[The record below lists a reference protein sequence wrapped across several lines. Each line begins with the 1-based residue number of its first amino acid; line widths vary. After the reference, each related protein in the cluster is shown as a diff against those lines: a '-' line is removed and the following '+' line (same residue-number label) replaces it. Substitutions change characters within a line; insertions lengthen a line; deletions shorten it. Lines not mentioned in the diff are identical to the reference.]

1 MLVLNFILG
10 LLEIAAL
17 IYGAYYFMA
26 HTERTI
32 YRKKG
37 WYIAA
42 FAAYIVL
49 LIGAGRIFLDD
60 RISVAVGIVC
70 VTLIG
75 HFLFN
80 PQWRYVIYYVLYMVC
95 IFLGQSIVIWS
106 VRGIMGERAVVQNPM
121 LAANICLMLKI
132 LAELG
137 LPFLLTYLSGLR
149 KMAKLTKRQAAAM
162 FLLPVFSMVIM
173 FSMYV
178 MGDLYVQ
185 LYGPELLAFN
195 FVLILLANLY
205 FLYLSG
211 YMFQAENLEHELK
224 LFHTQS
230 SIQYQYYS
238 DLEKKYR
245 ESRKVLH
252 DMKNHLQAVEQLYQ
266 SQEEGKAK
274 DYVEDLYHMLNV
286 LGEKY
291 YSPHKMLNI
300 ILNDKLK
307 KAEREG
313 IQVQAAVGDVQ
324 LLGMRDMDVTTV
336 FANLLDNA
344 IEAARECAPSGYL
357 HLKMDQIHDFTVVRI
372 VNSCLE
378 EKPKKGHMGLG
389 LENVRNTL
397 AKYHGT
403 MQTERSPGQFRVNIT
418 IPLEGGGQDA

>member
-1 MLVLNFILG
+1 MLVLNLVLG

-17 IYGAYYFMA
+17 IYGAYYFMS

-32 YRKKG
+32 YRKKR
-37 WYIAA
+37 WYIAS

-49 LIGAGRIFLDD
+49 LTGVGQIFLDD
-60 RISVAVGIVC
+60 RISVAVGILC
-70 VTLIG
+70 VALIG

-80 PQWRYVIYYVLYMVC
+80 PEWRYVIYYVLYMVC
-95 IFLGQSIVIWS
+95 IFLCQSIVIWG
-106 VRGIMGERAVVQNPM
+106 VRGIMGIRYVVQNPM
-121 LAANICLMLKI
+121 LTANICLMVKI
-132 LAELG
+132 IAEVG

-162 FLLPVFSMVIM
+162 FLLPVFSMVFM

-178 MGDLYVQ
+178 MGDLYMQ
-185 LYGPELLAFN
+185 LYGPGLLAFN
-195 FVLILLANLY
+195 FVLILVVNLY
-205 FLYLSG
+205 FLYLAG

-230 SIQYQYYS
+230 SMQYQYYS
-238 DLEKKYR
+238 DLEKRYR
-245 ESRKVLH
+245 ESRKVIH

-274 DYVEDLYHMLNV
+274 AYVEDLYHMLNV

-291 YSPHKMLNI
+291 YSDHKMLNI

-313 IQVQAAVGDVQ
+313 IQVQAAVGDVR
-324 LLGMRDMDVTTV
+324 LSGMRDMDVTTV

-344 IEAARECAPSGYL
+344 IEAASACSPPGYV
-357 HLKMDQIHDFTVVRI
+357 HLKMDQIHDFTVI
-372 VNSCLE
+372 SISNSSLE

-397 AKYHGT
+397 TKYHGT

-418 IPLEGGGQDA
+418 IPLEGGEKNA

>member
-106 VRGIMGERAVVQNPM
+106 VRGIMGERAVVQNSM

-185 LYGPELLAFN
+185 LYGPGLLAFN

>member
-1 MLVLNFILG
+1 MLVLNLILG
-10 LLEIAAL
+10 LLEVAAL

-32 YRKKG
+32 HRKKG

-42 FAAYIVL
+42 FALYMIL
-49 LIGAGRIFLDD
+49 LVGAGGIFLDD
-60 RISVAVGIVC
+60 RISVAVGILC

-80 PQWRYVIYYVLYMVC
+80 PEWRYMIYYVLYMVC
-95 IFLGQSIVIWS
+95 IFLSQSIVIWG
-106 VRGIMGERAVVQNPM
+106 VQGIMGTQSVVQNPI

-132 LAELG
+132 IAELG

-162 FLLPVFSMVIM
+162 FLLPAFSMVVM

-185 LYGPELLAFN
+185 LYGPGLLAFN
-195 FVLILLANLY
+195 FVLILVVNLY

-230 SIQYQYYS
+230 SMQYQYYS
-238 DLEKKYR
+238 DLEKRYK
-245 ESRKVLH
+245 ESRKVIH

-266 SQEEGKAK
+266 SREEGKAK
-274 DYVEDLYHMLNV
+274 AYVEDLYHMLNV

-291 YSPHKMLNI
+291 YSDHKMLNI

-313 IQVQAAVGDVQ
+313 IQVQASVGDVQ
-324 LLGMRDMDVTTV
+324 LNGMRDMDVTTV

-344 IEAARECAPSGYL
+344 IEAARECTPKGYV
-357 HLKMDQIHDFTVVRI
+357 HLKMDQIHDFTVI
-372 VNSCLE
+372 SISNSSRE
-378 EKPKKGHMGLG
+378 EKPRKGHMGLG

-403 MQTERSPGQFRVNIT
+403 MQTERGPEQFRVNIT
-418 IPLEGGGQDA
+418 IPLEGGGDHA

>member
-26 HTERTI
+26 RTERTI
-32 YRKKG
+32 YKRKG

-49 LIGAGRIFLDD
+49 LIAAGRIFLDD
-60 RISVAVGIVC
+60 RISVVVGITC

-106 VRGIMGERAVVQNPM
+106 VRGIMGEQAVVQNPM
-121 LAANICLMLKI
+121 LTANICLMLKI
-132 LAELG
+132 LAEMG

-185 LYGPELLAFN
+185 LYGPGLLAFN

-357 HLKMDQIHDFTVVRI
+357 HLKMDQIHDFAVISI

-403 MQTERSPGQFRVNIT
+403 MQIEQSPGQFRVNIT

>member
-185 LYGPELLAFN
+185 LYGPGLLAFN